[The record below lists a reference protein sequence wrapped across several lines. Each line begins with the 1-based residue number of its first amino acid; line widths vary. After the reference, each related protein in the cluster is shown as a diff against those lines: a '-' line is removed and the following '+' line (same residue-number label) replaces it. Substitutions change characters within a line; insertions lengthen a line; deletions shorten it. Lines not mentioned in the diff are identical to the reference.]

1 MTTAWYRPDAQPA
14 AIQYAASKVP
24 AITVYFWIIKILTTG
39 MGETTSD
46 FMVHRFSP
54 YFAVAVGGVGFA
66 VAMALQFSV
75 RRYVTWVYWLAIVM
89 VSVFGTM
96 VADVTHIVLGVP
108 YALSTTVFIVVLGA
122 IFFTWQTTENTLSIH
137 SIRTSRREL
146 FYWATV
152 MATFAL
158 GTAAGDMTARTL
170 KLGFFASGVLFAL
183 VFAIPAI
190 AHWKLG
196 MNPVLAFWF
205 AYVVT
210 RPFGASFADWMAI
223 PHSFGGL
230 GYGYGPISAVLTIL
244 IIGFVGYL
252 AVTGKDSEER
262 SGARSSWGGRHRAR
276 HRAQPIRGR
285 TVADPPDWRR
295 RPRG

>member
-1 MTTAWYRPDAQPA
+1 
-14 AIQYAASKVP
+14 
-24 AITVYFWIIKILTTG
+24 
-39 MGETTSD
+39 
-46 FMVHRFSP
+46 MVHRFSP

-152 MATFAL
+152 IATFAL

-170 KLGFFASGVLFAL
+170 QLGFFASGVLFAL

-223 PHSFGGL
+223 PHGL

-262 SGARSSWGGRHRAR
+262 SGARSSRGGRHRAR

-285 TVADPPDWRR
+285 TVADAPDW
-295 RPRG
+295 